1 MEAISRLS
9 QRLSQSAFTGFGR
22 TSSFMTEKEVMT
34 RMLQKTASQHGD
46 KSSSPSHEQSLRR
59 TLELVFYVHMEMADL
74 ANRVLAEHQLG
85 RPHHR
90 VLYFVVQQPGIT
102 VNELLS
108 ILRITNQALS
118 RTINQ
123 LTRMDLIEQ
132 KPGQQDRRHRC
143 NYPTSKGIRLCR
155 RLTKLQYEHIEK
167 SLAGVSRKDM
177 KTFWD
182 VLLKMVRDQDRIWIT
197 TSDD

>member
-1 MEAISRLS
+1 
-9 QRLSQSAFTGFGR
+9 
-22 TSSFMTEKEVMT
+22 
-34 RMLQKTASQHGD
+34 MLQKTASPRGD
-46 KSSSPSHEQSLRR
+46 KSSNLGKEQPLHR

-74 ANRVLAEHQLG
+74 ANRVLAKHQLG

-123 LTRMDLIEQ
+123 LTRMELIEQ
-132 KPGQQDRRHRC
+132 RPGQQDRRHRC
-143 NYPTSKGIRLCR
+143 NYPTAKGIRLCR
-155 RLTKLQYEHIEK
+155 QLARLQYEHIEK
-167 SLAGVSRKDM
+167 SLADVSKKDM
-177 KTFWD
+177 KIFWD
-182 VLLKMVRDQDRIWIT
+182 VLLRMVRDQDRVWIT

>member
-1 MEAISRLS
+1 
-9 QRLSQSAFTGFGR
+9 
-22 TSSFMTEKEVMT
+22 
-34 RMLQKTASQHGD
+34 MLQKTAGRPGGKPRYSRD
-46 KSSSPSHEQSLRR
+46 EQTLHR
-59 TLELVFYVHMEMADL
+59 TLELVFYVHMEMADR
-74 ANRVLAEHQLG
+74 ANRALAEYQLG
-85 RPHHR
+85 RAHHR

-132 KPGQQDRRHRC
+132 RPGQEDRRHRC
-143 NYPTSKGIRLCR
+143 NYPTPEGLMLSRKLA
-155 RLTKLQYEHIEK
+155 KLQYEHIDE
-167 SLAGVSRKDM
+167 SLAGVSRKDL

-182 VLLKMVRDQDRIWIT
+182 VLLKMVRDQDRAWIT
-197 TSDD
+197 TSDG